1 MAQSQVGQHFHCS
14 ATSLC
19 TWPITPNGPAG
30 CHRVFPGRDFCA
42 LLIRLSRPR
51 SSFVTSVL
59 LFTALH
65 TVDSS
70 SLPCFSTAYISLQ
83 TNRSD
88 LIESHVHHACRFAHH
103 FHGPPCGRNLLRCGM
118 YPAIP
123 RRRQWKRL
131 MVGIG
136 RRRYPRSLP
145 RQARQH
151 RPLAPGPLD
160 LRRSRRGCIDSA
172 GAVMVDSLLVR
183 LLPVS
188 EYVFLSFFLSFWQ
201 KPYIK

>member
-1 MAQSQVGQHFHCS
+1 
-14 ATSLC
+14 
-19 TWPITPNGPAG
+19 
-30 CHRVFPGRDFCA
+30 
-42 LLIRLSRPR
+42 
-51 SSFVTSVL
+51 
-59 LFTALH
+59 
-65 TVDSS
+65 
-70 SLPCFSTAYISLQ
+70 
-83 TNRSD
+83 
-88 LIESHVHHACRFAHH
+88 
-103 FHGPPCGRNLLRCGM
+103 
-118 YPAIP
+118 
-123 RRRQWKRL
+123 